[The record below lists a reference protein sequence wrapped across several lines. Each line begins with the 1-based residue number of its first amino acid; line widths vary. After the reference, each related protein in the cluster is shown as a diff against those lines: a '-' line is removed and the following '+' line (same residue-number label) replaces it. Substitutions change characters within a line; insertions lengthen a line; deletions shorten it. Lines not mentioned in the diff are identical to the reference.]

1 MKPFA
6 LILIVLNILSIHCH
20 KLRNLKLGIS
30 PEKLETLTDA
40 ATKTFKQIFQKDIDF
55 QGTTYA
61 KLDDVGKKLE
71 IAIYEDQS
79 IPTATDSFRF
89 EINNWSPSIPDYEM
103 SQTKINIFGKIYD
116 IKEQF
121 KLFANAVA
129 SGYKN
134 GFVIVYKKTGEN
146 IQANM
151 RYKCFVNSDNGEAI
165 GSFEIYQV
173 DKNDS
178 VNILDKL
185 KKFFD
190 TLDIINKGV
199 KTVSELVT
207 TLIGI
212 KKDISGDDKKKSIS
226 SFLKAPYLSLFLI
239 LCL

>member
-1 MKPFA
+1 M
-6 LILIVLNILSIHCH
+6 
-20 KLRNLKLGIS
+20 
-30 PEKLETLTDA
+30 
-40 ATKTFKQIFQKDIDF
+40 
-55 QGTTYA
+55 
-61 KLDDVGKKLE
+61 LE
-71 IAIYEDQS
+71 IAFTRINLFLQQQ
-79 IPTATDSFRF
+79 IRF
-89 EINNWSPSIPDYEM
+89 EINNWSPSIPAYEM
-103 SQTKINIFGKIYD
+103 SKTKITIFGNIYD

-121 KLFANAVA
+121 ILFANAVA

-134 GFVIVYKKTGEN
+134 GFVIVYKKTGED

-185 KKFFD
+185 KSFFE
-190 TLDIINKGV
+190 TLEIINKGV
-199 KTVSELVT
+199 KTISELVT

-212 KKDISGDDKKKSIS
+212 KKDISGDDKKSIS